1 MIRINLA
8 GDAGAGLAGPPPR
21 RLNWGRALQRLVALG
36 VTLGA
41 MGGVL
46 AWRTEQAARSDRL
59 EARIQRAR
67 RQRQHQ
73 QDLAREIQ
81 GLEQRGRSMEGRI
94 RAIERLRALQ
104 ARPVRVLDLLSDCV
118 QAVAGT
124 AAAGADPEG
133 PGLLGPGPGP
143 GGIQPGLGLHRPL
156 AAHRRIP
163 AGGADPFPRA
173 GGPLRL
179 RAFLRGR
186 GSRRTRE
193 GSGGGAGRSGGSGMK
208 EVGMGRHRRTG
219 RTHPGGSASATPP
232 QGGSDMRPA

>member
-21 RLNWGRALQRLVALG
+21 WLNWGRALQRLLALG

-59 EARIQRAR
+59 EDRIQWTR
-67 RQRQHQ
+67 RQRQRQ

-118 QAVAGT
+118 QAVAGVRLQELT
-124 AAAGADPEG
+124 QKGRVFSVRGLVRGESSRVSDFIARLQRTGEFQRVELIHFQEQEGHYAFALSFEGGVPDEPGKGPEEAPAGAED
-133 PGLLGPGPGP
+133 
-143 GGIQPGLGLHRPL
+143 
-156 AAHRRIP
+156 
-163 AGGADPFPRA
+163 
-173 GGPLRL
+173 
-179 RAFLRGR
+179 
-186 GSRRTRE
+186 RE
-193 GSGGGAGRSGGSGMK
+193 
-208 EVGMGRHRRTG
+208 
-219 RTHPGGSASATPP
+219 
-232 QGGSDMRPA
+232 